1 MKEMRCGARTPHRI
15 SLSAS
20 ILEPSSPYLWAM
32 DSRSAAHLLHEIV
45 ALLELQGEDPTV
57 PAPYADAARAL
68 ASADAQP
75 VAELLRRDRR
85 RFAPEVIEVL
95 EELQATGDSALLD
108 RLRESTPEGL
118 FEMLRVPGL
127 GPSRIRRIHEGL
139 GIDTLQELEDA
150 ARDGRLAR
158 LPRFGA
164 RTAEQVLRGIAWLK
178 ESGAQVLYPH
188 GRAEAERLLAVVR
201 RQPGVVRAEIAG
213 EIRRHCETV
222 REVQIVA
229 ACAREPEAVAAA
241 VGRAPGVRDSV
252 GSGTREVA
260 IRFDDGVRLVLQC
273 VPADQFVVTW
283 FRATGSE
290 GHVHEVVARAALRGL
305 TLDAHHLRRADGS
318 AVELADE
325 PALYAAIGLPWLPPE
340 LREGLGESDAAA
352 DGSLPQLIELADI
365 RGVLHCHSQYSD
377 GGATIAELAA
387 AARQRGWS
395 YLGISDHSQSAFYS
409 GGLTV
414 ESLQRQHD
422 EIDAINSSFTDFRV
436 LKGVEADILPCG
448 RIDYPV
454 DVLDR
459 FDYVI
464 ASVHSRF
471 GMNETQMTDR
481 VIKALE
487 DPHMAILGH
496 PTGRLLL
503 TREPYAIDMEAV
515 MRRAGELGVA
525 IELNAD
531 PHRLDLDWRLVRSAR
546 RYGAR
551 IEIGPDAHSVD
562 GLDNM
567 ALGIGMARK
576 GWLGAEDVINT
587 RSSGALVEFATRR
600 RLAPTPA

>member
-1 MKEMRCGARTPHRI
+1 
-15 SLSAS
+15 
-20 ILEPSSPYLWAM
+20 M
-32 DSRSAAHLLHEIV
+32 DSRTVAHLLHEIV
-45 ALLELQGEDPTV
+45 ALLELQGEDPAV

-68 ASADAQP
+68 ASADAQS
-75 VAELLRRDRR
+75 VDELLRRDRR
-85 RFAPEVIEVL
+85 RFASEVIEVL
-95 EELQATGDSALLD
+95 EDLKATGESALLD

-150 ARDGRLAR
+150 ARDGRLTK

-164 RTAEQVLRGIAWLK
+164 RSAEQVLRGIAWLK

-188 GRAEAERLLAVVR
+188 GRAEAERLLAAVR

-213 EIRRHCETV
+213 AVRRHCETV
-222 REVQIVA
+222 REVEIVA
-229 ACAREPEAVAAA
+229 ACVREPEAVAAA
-241 VGRAPGVRDSV
+241 LVHAPGVRDSV
-252 GSGTREVA
+252 GSGTRAVT
-260 IRFDDGVRLVLQC
+260 IRYDDGVRLMLQC
-273 VPADQFVVTW
+273 VPADEFVVTW

-290 GHVHEVVARAALRGL
+290 GHVQEVTARAAHRGL
-305 TLDAHHLRRADGS
+305 KLDAHHLQRADGS
-318 AVELADE
+318 IVELADE
-325 PALYAAIGLPWLPPE
+325 QALYAAIGLPWLTPE

-352 DGSLPQLIELADI
+352 DGSLPHLIELTDI
-365 RGVLHCHSQYSD
+365 KGVLHCHSQYSD
-377 GGATIAELAA
+377 GGSTIAELAA

-395 YLGISDHSQSAFYS
+395 YLGVSDHSQSAFYS

-414 ESLQRQHD
+414 ESLQQQHD
-422 EIDAINSSFTDFRV
+422 EIDAINASFNDFRV
-436 LKGVEADILPCG
+436 LKGVEADILPSG

-464 ASVHSRF
+464 ASVHSRM

-481 VIKALE
+481 VLKALE

-515 MRRAGELGVA
+515 MRRAGALGVA
-525 IELNAD
+525 VELNAD
-531 PHRLDLDWRLVRSAR
+531 PHRLDLDWRLARSAR
-546 RYGAR
+546 RHGVQ

-576 GWLGAEDVINT
+576 GWLGAADVVNT
-587 RSSGALVEFATRR
+587 RPAEALVEFATRR
-600 RLAPTPA
+600 RVARALG

>member
-1 MKEMRCGARTPHRI
+1 
-15 SLSAS
+15 
-20 ILEPSSPYLWAM
+20 M

-57 PAPYADAARAL
+57 PAPYADAARAM
-68 ASADAQP
+68 AAADAQP
-75 VAELLRRDRR
+75 IAELLRRDKR
-85 RFAPEVIEVL
+85 RFAPEVLDVL
-95 EELQATGDSALLD
+95 DELKATGESTLLD

-118 FEMLRVPGL
+118 FEMMRVPGL

-139 GIDTLQELEDA
+139 GIDTLQGLEEA
-150 ARDGRLAR
+150 ARDGRLAK

-178 ESGAQVLYPH
+178 ESGAQVLLPH

-213 EIRRHCETV
+213 AVRRHCETV
-222 REVQIVA
+222 REVEIVA

-241 VGRAPGVRDSV
+241 LARAPGVRDSV

-260 IRFDDGVRLVLQC
+260 IRYDDGIRLVLHA
-273 VPADQFVVTW
+273 VPADEFVVTW

-290 GHVHEVVARAALRGL
+290 SHVAEVVARAARRGL
-305 TLDAHHLRRADGS
+305 ALEARHLRRADGT
-318 AVELADE
+318 AVDLADE

-340 LREGLGESDAAA
+340 LREGMGESAAA
-352 DGSLPQLIELADI
+352 HDGSLPRLIESGDI
-365 RGVLHCHSQYSD
+365 AGVLHCHSQYSD
-377 GGATIAELAA
+377 GGSSIAELAA
-387 AARQRGWS
+387 AARARGWS

-414 ESLQRQHD
+414 ETLQQQHD
-422 EIDAINSSFTDFRV
+422 EIDAINASFSDFRV

-454 DVLDR
+454 EVLDR

-471 GMNETQMTDR
+471 GMNETQMTER
-481 VIKALE
+481 VLKALE

-503 TREPYAIDMEAV
+503 TREPYAIDMDAV

-531 PHRLDLDWRLVRSAR
+531 PHRLDLDWRLARSASR
-546 RYGAR
+546 HGAR

-576 GWLGAEDVINT
+576 AWLAAADVINT
-587 RSSGALVEFATRR
+587 RPAAELVEFATRR
-600 RLAPTPA
+600 RTARATA

>member
-1 MKEMRCGARTPHRI
+1 MGGASEAPAR
-15 SLSAS
+15 SLHSGV
-20 ILEPSSPYLWAM
+20 
-32 DSRSAAHLLHEIV
+32 DSKAVAHLLHEIV

-57 PAPYADAARAL
+57 PAPFADAARSL
-68 ASADAQP
+68 AATESQP
-75 VAELLRRDRR
+75 VADLLRRDRR

-95 EELQATGDSALLD
+95 EDLKATGESTLLD

-150 ARDGRLAR
+150 ARDGRLAE

-178 ESGAQVLYPH
+178 ESGAQILFPH

-213 EIRRHCETV
+213 AIRRHCETV
-222 REVQIVA
+222 REVEIVA
-229 ACAREPEAVAAA
+229 ACVREPEAIAAA
-241 VGRAPGVRDSV
+241 LARAPGVRDSV
-252 GSGTREVA
+252 GSGSREVA
-260 IRFDDGVRLVLQC
+260 IRYDDGIRLLLHC
-273 VPADQFVVTW
+273 VTADEFAVSW

-290 GHVHEVVARAALRGL
+290 SHVAEVTARAALRGL
-305 TLDAHHLRRADGS
+305 TLEARHLRRADGS
-318 AVELADE
+318 AVDLADE
-325 PALYAAIGLPWLPPE
+325 PALYATIGLPWLPPE
-340 LREGLGESDAAA
+340 LREGLGESDAAL
-352 DGSLPQLIELADI
+352 DGTMPRLIELADI
-365 RGVLHCHSQYSD
+365 QGVLHCHSQYSD

-387 AARQRGWS
+387 EARKRGWK
-395 YLGISDHSQSAFYS
+395 YLGISDHSQSAFYA
-409 GGLTV
+409 GGLTA
-414 ESLQRQHD
+414 ESLAQQHD
-422 EIDAINSSFTDFRV
+422 EIDAINASFSDFRV

-454 DVLDR
+454 EVLDK

-503 TREPYAIDMEAV
+503 TREPYAIDMDAV
-515 MRRAGELGVA
+515 LQRAGQLGVA
-525 IELNAD
+525 VELNAD
-531 PHRLDLDWRLVRSAR
+531 PHRLDLDWRLCRTASR
-546 RYGAR
+546 HGTR

-562 GLDNM
+562 GLENM

-576 GWLGAEDVINT
+576 GWLTAGDVINT
-587 RSSGALVEFATRR
+587 RSASAIVEFATKR
-600 RLAPTPA
+600 RLARTTA

>member
-1 MKEMRCGARTPHRI
+1 
-15 SLSAS
+15 
-20 ILEPSSPYLWAM
+20 M
-32 DSRSAAHLLHEIV
+32 DSRAVAHLLHEIV

-57 PAPYADAARAL
+57 PAPYADAARSL
-68 ASADAQP
+68 AAADPKP
-75 VAELLRRDRR
+75 VGELLRRDRR

-95 EELQATGDSALLD
+95 EELQETGESTLLD
-108 RLRESTPEGL
+108 QLRESTPEGL

-139 GIDTLQELEDA
+139 GLDTLQELEEA
-150 ARDGRLAR
+150 ARDGRLAK

-178 ESGAQVLYPH
+178 ESGAQVLLPH
-188 GRAEAERLLAVVR
+188 GTAEALRMLAGIR
-201 RQPGVVRAEIAG
+201 RINGVVRAEIAG
-213 EIRRHCETV
+213 AIRRHCETV
-222 REVQIVA
+222 REVEIVA

-241 VGRAPGVRDSV
+241 CARLPGTRDSV
-252 GSGTREVA
+252 GSGTREVS
-260 IRFDDGVRLVLQC
+260 IRFDDGMRLQLHC
-273 VPADQFVVTW
+273 VPADEFVVTW

-290 GHVHEVVARAALRGL
+290 AHVQEVVARAALRGL

-340 LREGLGESDAAA
+340 LREGLGESAAA
-352 DGSLPQLIELADI
+352 AEGSMPALIELGDI

-387 AARQRGWS
+387 EARRRGWS
-395 YLGISDHSQSAFYS
+395 YLGISDHSQSAFYA
-409 GGLTV
+409 GGLTA
-414 ESLQRQHD
+414 ESLARQHE
-422 EIDAINSSFTDFRV
+422 EIDAINASFSDFRV

-454 DVLDR
+454 EVLDR

-471 GMNETQMTDR
+471 GMNEVQMTDR
-481 VIKALE
+481 VLKALE

-503 TREPYAIDMEAV
+503 TREPYAIDMDAV
-515 MRRAGELGVA
+515 MARAGECGVA

-531 PHRLDLDWRLVRSAR
+531 PHRLDLDWRLCRSAR
-546 RYGAR
+546 RHGVR

-576 GWLGAEDVINT
+576 GWLAAEDVINT
-587 RSSGALVEFATRR
+587 SSADDLVAFATRR
-600 RLAPTPA
+600 RLARAHA

>member
-1 MKEMRCGARTPHRI
+1 
-15 SLSAS
+15 
-20 ILEPSSPYLWAM
+20 M

-45 ALLELQGEDPTV
+45 ALLELQGEDPAV
-57 PAPYADAARAL
+57 PAPFADAARAL
-68 ASADAQP
+68 AAAEAQP
-75 VAELLRRDRR
+75 VAELLRRDKR
-85 RFAPEVIEVL
+85 RFAPEVVEVL
-95 EELQATGDSALLD
+95 EDLRANGESELLD

-139 GIDTLQELEDA
+139 GIDTLQELEEA
-150 ARDGRLAR
+150 ARDGRLAK

-164 RTAEQVLRGIAWLK
+164 RTAEQVVRGIAWLK
-178 ESGAQVLYPH
+178 ESGAHVLLPH

-201 RQPGVVRAEIAG
+201 RQPGVARAELAG
-213 EIRRHCETV
+213 AIRRHCETV
-222 REVQIVA
+222 REVEIVA
-229 ACAREPEAVAAA
+229 ACVRDPEAIGAAIA
-241 VGRAPGVRDSV
+241 RAPGVRDSV

-260 IRFDDGVRLVLQC
+260 IRYDDGMRLVLHC
-273 VPADQFVVTW
+273 VPADEFVVAW

-290 GHVHEVVARAALRGL
+290 AHVQEVAARAALRGL
-305 TLDAHHLRRADGS
+305 SLEARHLRRADGS

-325 PALYAAIGLPWLPPE
+325 PAFYAALGLPWLPPE
-340 LREGLGESDAAA
+340 LREGMGESGAAA
-352 DGSLPQLIELADI
+352 DGLLPRLIELGEI
-365 RGVLHCHSQYSD
+365 RGALHCHSQYSD

-387 AARQRGWS
+387 AARARGWD

-422 EIDAINSSFTDFRV
+422 EIDAINATFSDFRV

-464 ASVHSRF
+464 ASVHSRL

-481 VIKALE
+481 VLKAFE

-503 TREPYAIDMEAV
+503 TREPYAIDIEAV
-515 MRRAGELGVA
+515 LQRAGELGVA
-525 IELNAD
+525 LELNAD
-531 PHRLDLDWRLVRSAR
+531 PHRLDLDWRLARSAR
-546 RYGAR
+546 RHGAR

-576 GWLGAEDVINT
+576 AWLGAEDVINT
-587 RSSGALVEFATRR
+587 QGAAEVVEFATRR
-600 RLAPTPA
+600 RLARALA

>member
-1 MKEMRCGARTPHRI
+1 
-15 SLSAS
+15 
-20 ILEPSSPYLWAM
+20 M
-32 DSRSAAHLLHEIV
+32 DSRAAAHLLHEIV

-68 ASADAQP
+68 AANDPSP
-75 VAELLRRDRR
+75 LAELLRRDRR
-85 RFAPEVIEVL
+85 RFAPEVVDVL
-95 EELQATGDSALLD
+95 EDLVDPGESTLLD
-108 RLRESTPEGL
+108 QLRESTPEGL

-139 GIDTLQELEDA
+139 GIDTLQELEAA

-178 ESGAQVLYPH
+178 ESGAQVLLPH
-188 GRAEAERLLAVVR
+188 GIAEATRMLAAIR
-201 RQPGVVRAEIAG
+201 RVGGVVRAEIAG
-213 EIRRHCETV
+213 TIRRHCETI
-222 REVQIVA
+222 REVEVVA
-229 ACAREPEAVAAA
+229 ACARDPEAVAAA
-241 VGRAPGVRDSV
+241 CARLPGVRDSV
-252 GSGTREVA
+252 GSGTREVS
-260 IRFDDGVRLVLQC
+260 IRFDDGMRLQLHC
-273 VPADQFVVTW
+273 VPADEFVVSW

-290 GHVHEVVARAALRGL
+290 SHVREVAARAALRGL
-305 TLDAHHLRRADGS
+305 TLGERHLRRADGS

-325 PALYAAIGLPWLPPE
+325 PALYAAIGLPWLAPE
-340 LREGLGESDAAA
+340 LREGLGESAAA
-352 DGSLPQLIELADI
+352 AEGTMPDLIALTDI

-387 AARQRGWS
+387 EARRRGWS
-395 YLGISDHSQSAFYS
+395 YLGVSDHSQSAFYA
-409 GGLTV
+409 GGLTA
-414 ESLQRQHD
+414 ESLARQHE
-422 EIDAINSSFTDFRV
+422 EIDAINASFSDFRV
-436 LKGVEADILPCG
+436 LKGVEADILPRG

-454 DVLDR
+454 EVLDR

-481 VIKALE
+481 VLKALD
-487 DPHMAILGH
+487 DPHMAVLGH

-503 TREPYAIDMEAV
+503 TREPYAIDMDAV
-515 MRRAGELGVA
+515 MARAGEAGVA

-531 PHRLDLDWRLVRSAR
+531 PHRLDLDWRLCRSAR
-546 RYGAR
+546 RHGVR

-562 GLDNM
+562 GLENM

-576 GWLGAEDVINT
+576 GWLAADDVINT
-587 RSSGALVEFATRR
+587 RSADDVVAFATRR
-600 RLAPTPA
+600 RLARAGA

>member
-1 MKEMRCGARTPHRI
+1 
-15 SLSAS
+15 
-20 ILEPSSPYLWAM
+20 M

-68 ASADAQP
+68 AAADAQP
-75 VAELLRRDRR
+75 IADLLRRDKR
-85 RFAPEVIEVL
+85 RFAPEVLEVL
-95 EELQATGDSALLD
+95 EELKATGESTLLD

-118 FEMLRVPGL
+118 FEMMRVPGL

-139 GIDTLQELEDA
+139 GIDTLQDLEEA
-150 ARDGRLAR
+150 ARDGRLAK

-178 ESGAQVLYPH
+178 ESGARILLPH

-213 EIRRHCETV
+213 AVRRHCETV
-222 REVQIVA
+222 SEIEIVA

-241 VGRAPGVRDSV
+241 LARAPGVRDSV

-260 IRFDDGVRLVLQC
+260 IRYDDGIRLVLQA

-290 GHVHEVVARAALRGL
+290 SHVDEVSARAARRGL
-305 TLDAHHLRRADGS
+305 TLAAHGLHRADGTV
-318 AVELADE
+318 VELADE
-325 PALYAAIGLPWLPPE
+325 PALYAAVGLPWLPPE
-340 LREGLGESDAAA
+340 LREGLGEAEAAA
-352 DGSLPQLIELADI
+352 DGTLPRLIDAGDI
-365 RGVLHCHSQYSD
+365 TGVLHCHSQYSD

-387 AARQRGWS
+387 AARARGWT
-395 YLGISDHSQSAFYS
+395 YLGVSDHSQSAFYS

-422 EIDAINSSFTDFRV
+422 EIDAINASFSDFRV

-471 GMNETQMTDR
+471 GMNESQMTER
-481 VIKALE
+481 VLKALE

-503 TREPYAIDMEAV
+503 TREPYAIDMDAV
-515 MRRAGELGVA
+515 MQRAGELGVA

-531 PHRLDLDWRLVRSAR
+531 PHRLDLDWRLARSAGAH
-546 RYGAR
+546 GAR

-562 GLDNM
+562 GLKNIH
-567 ALGIGMARK
+567 LGIGMARK
-576 GWLGAEDVINT
+576 AWLTPADVINT
-587 RSSGALVEFATRR
+587 RSAAAVVDFATRR
-600 RLAPTPA
+600 RLARASA